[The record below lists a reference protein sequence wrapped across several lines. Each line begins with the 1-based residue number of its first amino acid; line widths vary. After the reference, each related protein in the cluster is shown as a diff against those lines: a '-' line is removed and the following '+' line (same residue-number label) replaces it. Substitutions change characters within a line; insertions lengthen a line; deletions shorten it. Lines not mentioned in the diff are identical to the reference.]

1 MHDMETVY
9 QVPLLLHEQGLL
21 HRLRAGLDLDKL
33 SISPAVAAKGSALWS
48 LWKKTV
54 VVPKDT
60 ALVQIALVG
69 KYTSMLDSYLSVI
82 KALEHA
88 AMRCRC
94 KLNLV
99 PVDSEHL
106 EATTQKEDPAKYHKA
121 WQTVCEAHGII
132 VPGSSFHCQ
141 DRVVGDCD

>member
-21 HRLRAGLDLDKL
+21 QRLRTGLELDKL
-33 SISPAVAAKGSALWS
+33 PMSPAVATKGEALWD

-54 VVPKDT
+54 IVPKDT
-60 ALVQIALVG
+60 ATVQIALVG

-88 AMRCRC
+88 AMRCRR

-106 EATTQKEDPAKYHKA
+106 EAMTQKTDPAKYHKA
-121 WQTVCEAHGII
+121 WQTVCEANGVI
-132 VPGSSFHCQ
+132 VPGQRLPTTVYEFNP
-141 DRVVGDCD
+141 